1 MPCYPLVDSRAPHNT
16 EIKMKI
22 PDELKQQILHHS
34 KTAAPQEACG
44 FVISDYRKNELIY
57 VPCENVAVDPV
68 NHFEI
73 DVDDFVQ
80 AELQGEIV
88 AVVHSHPDSSTEKGL
103 PYLSIAD
110 RECQVRTQLDFWLV
124 AGGKLQ
130 IFRHIRPLVG
140 RQFENNKQDCRNIVL
155 DCYMLA
161 GIELPDNSEYE
172 FDWFEQS
179 NLYEDGL
186 ARCGFEKIP
195 FDEEPQLGD
204 VILIQV
210 GAEVGNHAG
219 VYLGNQM
226 MIHHSEGRLSARVPY
241 DGFWLK
247 STHSIWR
254 HSQWQKLHFT
264 AILND
269 LAISHLSLKSV
280 ISAN

>member
-1 MPCYPLVDSRAPHNT
+1 MQCYPLVVSLVPHNT

-22 PDELKQQILHHS
+22 DDWLKKDILAHA
-34 KTAAPQEACG
+34 KQCEPQESCG
-44 FVISDYRKNELIY
+44 FVVSEYMYGQLIY
-57 VPCENVAVDPV
+57 IPCENVADDPI
-68 NHFEI
+68 NFFEI
-73 DVDDFVQ
+73 SPDEFIQ
-80 AELQGEIV
+80 AEDLGYIV
-88 AVVHSHPDSSTEKGL
+88 ALVHSHPDSVTEKGL
-103 PYLSIAD
+103 PYLSTAD
-110 RECQVRTQLDFWLV
+110 RECQLRTQLDFWLV
-124 AGGKLQ
+124 VDNDIKQ
-130 IFRHIRPLVG
+130 FRSIAPLIG
-140 RQFENNKQDCRNIVL
+140 RQFENNKQDCRNIIL

-161 GIELPDNSEYE
+161 GIELPDQSTYE
-172 FDWFEQS
+172 FEWFEHS
-179 NLYEDGL
+179 NLYEEGL

-195 FDEEPQLGD
+195 FNEEPQLGD

-254 HSQWQKLHFT
+254 HSQWQKLPFM

-269 LAISHLSLKSV
+269 LAINRSSLK
-280 ISAN
+280 

>member
-1 MPCYPLVDSRAPHNT
+1 MTL
-16 EIKMKI
+16 EEKI
-22 PDELKQQILHHS
+22 IYHAKRSE
-34 KTAAPQEACG
+34 PQESCG
-44 FVISDYRKNELIY
+44 FVVSKAGELSY
-57 VPCENVAVDPV
+57 FPCENVADDPI
-68 NHFEI
+68 NNFEMSA
-73 DVDDFVQ
+73 DDWIR
-80 AELQGEIV
+80 AESMGEIV
-88 AVVHSHPDSSTEKGL
+88 AVVHSHPDSATEKGL
-103 PYLSIAD
+103 PYLSTAD
-110 RECQVRTQLDFWLV
+110 RECQVRLNLPFWLV
-124 AGGKLQ
+124 CNGKLQ
-130 IFRHIRPLVG
+130 KFRPISPLVG
-140 RQFENNKQDCRNIVL
+140 REFENNKQDCRNILL

-161 GIELPDNSEYE
+161 GVDFPDDVKYQ
-172 FDWFEQS
+172 FDWFEHS

-269 LAISHLSLKSV
+269 LAISHLNLKSV